1 MASQE
6 HLSVPS
12 AVGISP
18 SAGGALLPAAGAPPS
33 AVTVPWPRCRAVF
46 GCSGRLVEPFHG
58 CPAHLRP
65 GERALFAGRLHPGSD
80 LDLRGT
86 TVPADLLAEV
96 LDALTGPDG
105 RPHLGRT
112 RLDGAVLPSAAALR
126 GACFEGDSSFDG
138 AAFVGGASFYD
149 ARFFGNV
156 SFRGARFG
164 GNASFH
170 QARFHRHAAFTETVF
185 AGDALFGEA
194 SWLADADFTRAVF
207 IGAAAFDRARFG
219 RDAGMQAA
227 CFGGA
232 LSCRRV
238 RVGRHARFDRARFRR
253 GLWLGP
259 LAAGARLVLTDVS
272 AHGGV
277 RVQASADRIEADGLT
292 VRGDADLCVRG
303 ADLDL
308 TGTVCFGRLRVRAQ
322 HRPFCGLPDAAS
334 APPATSGT
342 AWGTASGTASG
353 TVSGTASGTASR
365 AGSGGASRAGAA
377 VRVLSLSG
385 VSAPRVDLTDVDL
398 SRCRFLGLAHPD
410 ALRIRG
416 RCAFAT
422 APGRRPLTRHTR
434 PRAVLSEDA
443 DDENPSR
450 LAVLYRQLA
459 RATADAEGGP
469 ARDFRYRALD
479 LRRRSDPAQWR
490 RWALHLL
497 WITCGYGLR
506 VGRTVAWV
514 TVLAALVLGGAALS
528 GRSHRHAAAHPR
540 GPHRHADTVRRGPSG
555 DLVPR
560 GPSQGTRGRP
570 SHRL

>member
-1 MASQE
+1 MGREPSVGRTRDVAPQETALAS
-6 HLSVPS
+6 LAVAAAPS
-12 AVGISP
+12 A
-18 SAGGALLPAAGAPPS
+18 A
-33 AVTVPWPRCRAVF
+33 TVPWPRCRAVF
-46 GCSGRLVEPFHG
+46 GCSGRVVEPFRG

-65 GERALFAGRLHPGSD
+65 GERALFVGRLRPGGD
-80 LDLRGT
+80 LDLRGV
-86 TVPADLLAEV
+86 TVPADLLSDV
-96 LDALTGPDG
+96 LDALTGPDR

-112 RLDGAVLPSAAALR
+112 RLDGAVLPSAASLR

-138 AAFVGGASFYD
+138 AAFVGGVSFYD

-194 SWLADADFTRAVF
+194 TWVADADFTRAVF

-259 LAAGARLVLTDVS
+259 LTAGERLVLTGVS

-277 RVQASADRIEADGLT
+277 QVQAGAGRIEADGLT
-292 VRGDADLCVRG
+292 VRGDADLRVRG
-303 ADLDL
+303 GDLDL
-308 TGTVCFGRLRVRAQ
+308 TGAVCFGRLRVRAQ
-322 HRPFCGLPDAAS
+322 QRPFCGLPES
-334 APPATSGT
+334 AGEVP
-342 AWGTASGTASG
+342 
-353 TVSGTASGTASR
+353 
-365 AGSGGASRAGAA
+365 A
-377 VRVLSLSG
+377 VRVLSVRD

-398 SRCRFLGLAHPD
+398 SDCRFLGLEHPD
-410 ALRIRG
+410 DLHIRG
-416 RCAFAT
+416 RCAFASR
-422 APGRRPLTRHTR
+422 PGRRALTGRAR
-434 PRAVLSEDA
+434 DRAVLSEDTGA
-443 DDENPSR
+443 EPPSR

-459 RATADAEGGP
+459 RATADADGGP
-469 ARDFRYRALD
+469 ARDFRYRALE
-479 LRRRSDPAQWR
+479 LRRRSDPDQWH

-506 VGRTVAWV
+506 AGRTVAWAA
-514 TVLAALVLGGAALS
+514 VLAALVLGGAGLM
-528 GRSHRHAAAHPR
+528 GHTHRHAAAHPR
-540 GPHRHADTVRRGPSG
+540 GGHHRAGPDHHRPAGSLARR
-555 DLVPR
+555 VPAR
-560 GPSQGTRGRP
+560 TAEATEDAPGAPRRTRGTTAR
-570 SHRL
+570 RL